1 VKPANVVVT
10 TKVKSVSIT
19 EYLTLDWVT
28 RMSAINLPMPP
39 SVNGMSERATKAA
52 GSAEVLRGLDWLETG
67 SEEGDV
73 NLLFLAGHGVTSEK
87 GYFYYLPADAQP
99 DNLRATGV
107 GRDEVLRTIKNRKGA
122 MLSCWTPASQE
133 RA

>member
-87 GYFYYLPADAQP
+87 GYFYYQTRCETD
-99 DNLRATGV
+99 
-107 GRDEVLRTIKNRKGA
+107 KNSTA
-122 MLSCWTPASQE
+122 
-133 RA
+133 